1 MDPTL
6 EDEVGTECTKYGSV
20 AGVVIFEARPRTGH
34 PVHPQV
40 LKKACAWAR
49 QTRERILLTTSRH

>member
-20 AGVVIFEARPRTGH
+20 AGVVIFEARPRTGR

-40 LKKACAWAR
+40 LKKRVHGLAKRGNA
-49 QTRERILLTTSRH
+49 SS